1 MVLPIATTNN
11 AAKAFAPD
19 IVAFTAQE
27 AVPEALILKASTVVS
42 QAYIGDAPSVLVPWV
57 REESATWAAEG
68 AELDLTPPGFSQI
81 AINVRKVS
89 QFFTVSNELW
99 NGEGSHNPEVLST
112 SSMRAVTKAANAA
125 FIQATATATNP
136 LVGIANTE
144 GRIEGGNI
152 TASLDPLADAIAQ
165 IEANG
170 GTPTV
175 ILANPIAWGRLR
187 NLKTAAN
194 ANTSLLGAGTEDQ
207 GKRLF
212 GIEVITSAAVPE
224 DQMVIIDPTAV
235 ASVVSSVDVASS
247 EHAAFRNDSTALRT
261 TWRLGWGVQR
271 PDRLATVTVGATA

>member
-1 MVLPIATTNN
+1 MALNPTTTRD

-19 IVAFTAQE
+19 LVAFTPQE

-42 QAYIGDAPSVLVPWV
+42 QSGIGDAPSVLVPWV

-68 AELDLTPPGFSQI
+68 AELDLTPPGLSQVQ
-81 AINVRKVS
+81 INVRKVT

-99 NGEGSHNPEVLST
+99 NAEAANNPEVLST
-112 SSMRAVTKAANAA
+112 SSMRAVTKAANTA
-125 FIQATATATNP
+125 FVQGVATAANP

-144 GRIEGGNI
+144 GIIEGGNI
-152 TASLDPLADAIAQ
+152 TTSLDPLADSIAQ

-170 GTPTV
+170 GAPSV

-187 NLKTAAN
+187 NLKTATN

-224 DQMVIIDPTAV
+224 DQMVIIDKNSI
-235 ASVVSSVDVASS
+235 ASVVSQVDVAVS

-261 TWRLGWGVQR
+261 TWRLGWAVQH
-271 PDRLATVTVGATA
+271 PDRLATITVGAA